1 MFPLDEDNLQM
12 TYNTVFSLFF
22 FKFSGLTPQRR
33 QITYPRDLTKTE
45 EHDAILTD
53 FRSAYKPTT
62 IVMNLESQ
70 LATVDEKDN
79 TPNVTEEQVNFLV
92 NISD

>member
-1 MFPLDEDNLQM
+1 MILM
-12 TYNTVFSLFF
+12 VFYLFL
-22 FKFSGLTPQRR
+22 GLTPLRR

-45 EHDAILTD
+45 EHDTLLTD
-53 FRSAYKPTT
+53 FRSIYKPTT